1 MLDVDCGIFR
11 PLRIGILPVLNEGL
25 SNITADEGPAV
36 EVDGVEEDA
45 DGMMDEVDTGLA
57 VEDEAWVLLRLSGS
71 YTKDDVT
78 G

>member
-25 SNITADEGPAV
+25 LNITADEGPAIDGIV
-36 EVDGVEEDA
+36 LETEVDGVEEDT

-57 VEDEAWVLLRLSGS
+57 GDLAEWLGGMACAA
-71 YTKDDVT
+71 
-78 G
+78 